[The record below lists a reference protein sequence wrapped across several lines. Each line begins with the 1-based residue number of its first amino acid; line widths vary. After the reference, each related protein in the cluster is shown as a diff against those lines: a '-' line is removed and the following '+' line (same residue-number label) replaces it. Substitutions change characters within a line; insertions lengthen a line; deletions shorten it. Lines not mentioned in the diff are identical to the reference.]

1 MACGIGWGCDLKF
14 VRTDKK
20 EDMMKKFLIAMGL
33 AIASIVPAGAQELRV
48 YNWSDY
54 IAEDTI
60 EKFTK
65 ETGIKVTYDVY
76 DSNEV
81 LEAKL
86 LAGSSGY
93 DIVVPTS
100 EFLQRQIAAGVYQ
113 PLDKSKLPNLKNM
126 DEGLM
131 KAASQYD
138 PDNKHAIIYMWGTTG
153 IGYNVDKIKERLG
166 ADAKI
171 DSWALIFDPA
181 QAAKVAD
188 CGITLLDS
196 PSDILPH
203 ALKYLKLPTDST
215 KEADLKKAAEL
226 IKSVRKNIR
235 YFHSSQYINDLANG
249 DVCVSVGFS
258 GDIFI
263 AAGRASEANKGVTIE
278 YVIPKEGA
286 LQWFDMMAI
295 PKDAPNADAAH
306 KFINFIMEPQITADI
321 TNFVSYASANK
332 AAMPLI
338 QEDIRTNP
346 AIFPTPDVMA
356 NLWTNKVK
364 DAKVDRVITRLWT
377 EVKTG
382 Q

>member
-1 MACGIGWGCDLKF
+1 
-14 VRTDKK
+14 
-20 EDMMKKFLIAMGL
+20 MMKKFLIAMGL

-86 LAGSSGY
+86 LAGNSGY

-138 PDNKHAIIYMWGTTG
+138 EGNKHAIIYMWGTTG
-153 IGYNVDKIKERLG
+153 IGYNVDKVKERLG
-166 ADAKI
+166 ADAKV
-171 DSWALIFDPA
+171 DSWSLIFDPA

-196 PSDILPH
+196 ASDILPH

-278 YVIPKEGA
+278 YVIPNEGA

-332 AAMPLI
+332 EAMPLI

-346 AIFPTPDVMA
+346 AIFPTPEVMA

-364 DAKVDRVITRLWT
+364 DAKVDRVVTRLWT